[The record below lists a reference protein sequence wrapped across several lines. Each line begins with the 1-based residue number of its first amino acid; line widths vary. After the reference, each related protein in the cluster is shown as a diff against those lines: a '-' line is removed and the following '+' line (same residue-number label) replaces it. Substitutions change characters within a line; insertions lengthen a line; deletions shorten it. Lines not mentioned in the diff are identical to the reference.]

1 MVGALCSDRTS
12 TAPINTHSTHLK
24 MSEEPKLNHVIK
36 GSTGVYVH
44 LKEAILSGHY
54 QYDERLPPERELAEA
69 YSVAR
74 GTVRS
79 ALQRL
84 EKAHLVRIKTGSGTF
99 AIYNPQFQKDDIAE
113 DTSPMELIQTRIALE
128 PYIVRLAVSNA
139 SNRDLRQLE
148 DAVSQLERTR
158 DDPDAFSIADETFH
172 LILAQCSQ
180 NPLLIWIYQRI
191 NDIRSHTQWAARKAN
206 VLTPETIDHYN
217 MQHRAMLSAI
227 KRRDAERAQELMREH
242 LRRARTDLEGNV

>member
-1 MVGALCSDRTS
+1 MN
-12 TAPINTHSTHLK
+12 I
-24 MSEEPKLNHVIK
+24 EEPQLSHVIK

-54 QYDERLPPERELAEA
+54 QYDERLPPERELAAA
-69 YSVAR
+69 YNVAR
-74 GTVRS
+74 GTIRS

-84 EKAHLVRIKTGSGTF
+84 EKSHLVRIKTGSGTF

-113 DTSPMELIQTRIALE
+113 DTSPMELIQTRIAIE
-128 PYIVRLAVSNA
+128 PYIVKLAVTNA

-148 DAVSQLERTR
+148 DAVTQLERTR
-158 DDPDAFSIADETFH
+158 DDSDAFSIADETFH

-180 NPLLIWIYQRI
+180 NPLLIWMYQRI
-191 NDIRSHTQWAARKAN
+191 NDIRSHTQWTARKDN
-206 VLTPETIDHYN
+206 VLTPEAIDHYN

-227 KRRDAERAQELMREH
+227 KRRDAPRAMEIMTEH
-242 LRRARTDLEGNV
+242 LRRARADLDGTL

>member
-1 MVGALCSDRTS
+1 M
-12 TAPINTHSTHLK
+12 NT
-24 MSEEPKLNHVIK
+24 EESQLSHVVK

-54 QYDERLPPERELAEA
+54 QYDERLPPERELADA
-69 YSVAR
+69 YKVAR
-74 GTVRS
+74 GTIRS

-84 EKAHLVRIKTGSGTF
+84 EKSHLVRIKTGSGTF

-113 DTSPMELIQTRIALE
+113 DTSPMELIQTRIAIE
-128 PYIVRLAVSNA
+128 PYIVKLAVTNA

-148 DAVSQLERTR
+148 DAVTQLERTR
-158 DDPDAFSIADETFH
+158 DDSDAFSIADETFH

-191 NDIRSHTQWAARKAN
+191 NDIRNHTQWIARKDN
-206 VLTPETIDHYN
+206 VLTPETVDHYN
-217 MQHRAMLSAI
+217 MQHRAILSAI
-227 KRRDAERAQELMREH
+227 KRRDAPRAMEIMTEH
-242 LRRARTDLEGNV
+242 LRRARTDLKGNL